1 MARAVKRSTLFNTG
15 SSHEPV
21 LKALPHRAAQH
32 PLLYIMQMNQQWMY
46 GDRRTSEYITGL
58 QNFIVVANANRDHNG
73 FMCCPCVHCQNKK
86 DYSNTRTIHAHLLRS
101 GFMPSYNC
109 WTKHGEKGVV
119 MEDNK
124 EEEDDDN
131 YHNMYPEYDDNAR
144 S

>member
-1 MARAVKRSTLFNTG
+1 
-15 SSHEPV
+15 
-21 LKALPHRAAQH
+21 
-32 PLLYIMQMNQQWMY
+32 MQMNRQCMY

-58 QNFIVVANANRDHNG
+58 QNFIVVANANRGHNG

-119 MEDNK
+119 MEDNE

-131 YHNMYPEYDDNAR
+131 YHNMYPEYDDIAPGVDNEDQ
-144 S
+144 